1 MPPFCDSVKE
11 ALQDKL
17 LIAVAFFAV
26 VSLIVGTIFNPK
38 TGWI

>member
-1 MPPFCDSVKE
+1 LKE

-17 LIAVAFFAV
+17 LIMVAILAVI
-26 VSLIVGTIFNPK
+26 SLITGMIQNPK

>member
-1 MPPFCDSVKE
+1 MPPFIDSLKE

-17 LIAVAFFAV
+17 LIMVAGLAVL
-26 VSLIVGTIFNPK
+26 SLITGIIANPK

>member
-1 MPPFCDSVKE
+1 MPPFCDSLKE

-17 LIAVAFFAV
+17 LIMVAILAVI
-26 VSLIVGTIFNPK
+26 SLITGMIQNPK